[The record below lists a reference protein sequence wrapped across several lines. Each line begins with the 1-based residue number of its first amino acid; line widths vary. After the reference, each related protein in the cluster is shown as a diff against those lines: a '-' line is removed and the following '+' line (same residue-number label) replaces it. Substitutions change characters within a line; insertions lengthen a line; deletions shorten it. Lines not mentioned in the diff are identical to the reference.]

1 MSEQEKLEALT
12 TYFGFMAMNG
22 GIQVYRTARHLGIF
36 NTLGEGPCNSSEV
49 AAACELMEAPVR
61 LLLEALC
68 SLRLVQRDGDAYMP
82 TAVMPLLAGQYRN
95 LGNEYWDYLPQ
106 FLSSNVPLAAMDT
119 PDQSEAQ
126 YQTQVTALAW
136 MMQPAA
142 EQAAR
147 VLEAGTA
154 RRNLNIIDI
163 GAGAA
168 VWSLTIATHDMTAR
182 VTAVDWPVVLKIAAI
197 QANSRGLADRFT
209 SMPGNYH
216 EIELP
221 AGTYD
226 LAIVGN
232 VTHIE
237 TESGNRSLFEKLY
250 TALKPGGELAIIDV
264 MPGQAQGDLARAL
277 YALGLA
283 MRTENGQVY
292 SRAHLEALLT
302 ETGYEVHM
310 FHPLNVPPYTM
321 GMIMA
326 RKEGHGC

>member
-1 MSEQEKLEALT
+1 MTEQDKLEALA
-12 TYFGFMAMNG
+12 TYFDLMAMNG
-22 GIQVYRTARHLGIF
+22 GMQVYHAAHKLGI
-36 NTLGEGPCNSSEV
+36 LDALSGGPCDAEEI
-49 AAACELMEAPVR
+49 AAACGLREAP
-61 LLLEALC
+61 LLLLLDALC
-68 SLRLVQRDGDAYMP
+68 SLRVLQRDGDAYRH
-82 TAVMPLLAGQYRN
+82 TAVMPLLTGQYRN

-106 FLSSNVPLAAMDT
+106 FLNNNVPLAAMDA

-126 YQTQVTALAW
+126 YENQVTALAW

-147 VLEAGTA
+147 LLEAGTA
-154 RRNLNIIDI
+154 RRDLNIIDI

-168 VWSLTIATHDMTAR
+168 VWSLTIAGHDATAR
-182 VTAVDWPVVLKIAAI
+182 VTAVDWPAILKIAAA
-197 QANSRGLADRFT
+197 QASSRGMADRFAVL
-209 SMPGNYH
+209 PGNYH

-221 AGTYD
+221 AGSYD

-250 TALKPGGELAIIDV
+250 TALRPGGELAIIDV
-264 MPGQAQGDLARAL
+264 MPGQAQGDLPRAL

-283 MRTENGQVY
+283 MRTENGRVY
-292 SRAHLEALLT
+292 SRADLEALLA
-302 ETGYEVHM
+302 ETGYEVEM

-321 GMIMA
+321 GMILA
-326 RKEGHGC
+326 RKGGHEC

>member
-1 MSEQEKLEALT
+1 MSEQDKLEALA
-12 TYFGFMAMNG
+12 TYFALMAMNG
-22 GIQVYRTARHLGIF
+22 GMQVYHAARQLGI
-36 NTLGEGPCNSSEV
+36 LDAISGGPCDAGEI
-49 AAACELMEAPVR
+49 AAACGLRESPVR

-68 SLRLVQRDGDAYMP
+68 SLRLLQRDGDAYRH

-106 FLSSNVPLAAMDT
+106 FLGSNVPLAAMDA
-119 PDQSEAQ
+119 PEQSEAQ

-142 EQAAR
+142 EQVAR

-154 RRNLNIIDI
+154 RRGLNVIDI

-168 VWSLTIATHDMTAR
+168 VWSLTIAEHDVTAR
-182 VTAVDWPVVLKIAAI
+182 VTAVDWPAILNIAAT
-197 QANSRGLADRFT
+197 QAHSRGLADRFT
-209 SMPGNYH
+209 ASPGNYH

-221 AGTYD
+221 AATYD

-250 TALKPGGELAIIDV
+250 TALRAGGELVIIDV
-264 MPGQAQGDLARAL
+264 MPGQAQGDLARTL

-283 MRTENGQVY
+283 MRTENGRVY
-292 SRAHLEALLT
+292 PRADLEVLLAA
-302 ETGYEVHM
+302 TGYEVEM

-321 GMIMA
+321 GMILA